1 MVVPQSLHALVQRI
15 GVYVQEVLRVCAHL
29 GVGAAP
35 RAGLK
40 KGAPHGRVR
49 VKKVSERRRNPREAA
64 FRSTLLLTPVH
75 QLIIR

>member
-1 MVVPQSLHALVQRI
+1 MVVPPSLHALVQRI
-15 GVYVQEVLRVCAHL
+15 GVCVQEVLRVCAHL
-29 GVGAAP
+29 GVGAEP

-40 KGAPHGRVR
+40 KGALHGRVC
-49 VKKVSERRRNPREAA
+49 KVSERRRNPREAA